1 MSDDDQGSAPEPVG
15 DSTPED
21 RTRTGRAVSARW
33 RNRRRGVDAGAL
45 ATQSATFAAGI
56 GRSVIGRRLAGGTV
70 AVADSAGLP
79 ARPPAAAWRMSEVED
94 DRRVDTPMP
103 PDLSSLRDLM
113 RAREAARRP
122 VRLDLPARGLPMV
135 AALGVSS
142 TAGPRTGPLAAG
154 VRYQPRSAM
163 VDRPPEVAAASPLAN
178 PIAPD
183 YQSQPTTAIAAA
195 PSTAPAEVQAAPDDG
210 LDALRRARAFREAQ
224 AAGERGGPGPAD
236 RDRPPPAGAAEA
248 VARAEARTGARTED
262 RTEHPSPAPVP
273 AGDAAPDQRAA
284 PGRRATADTPDT
296 PHTPTDRPAV
306 PSPGRAGGIALAT
319 MLPLRRQRRLP
330 TVPATGSV
338 RPSVAGAPG
347 RSAGTAGLPVGSPVA
362 ITTNETGGSVGPGAS
377 AAPVSGT
384 SAAAAAA
391 AAVRAAESGWQHWPT
406 PAAALAHHLVDRR
419 ATGTPGPVQRA
430 AAAAPASGA
439 AGTATGPASVIAGAP
454 PVPPGLHRATTS
466 AGIVASGAAVPGT
479 RWASGDTPPIALR
492 PFGTLT
498 GPRPQQ
504 PGATSPLPATTS
516 LAPALRLVAGA
527 SGADA
532 PTRSGGAAA
541 PEVSRRATIGTAGL
555 DTAQAPAADPRRIAA
570 AIAAGEAPGTPTAR
584 AASAPAPTSTG
595 TSAPASSSG
604 AGRPASPASSLGTAA
619 PGAAPTAGVG
629 FPHWPPPAGALARP
643 LRPAGVLRRRLAG
656 TAARFVDA
664 DVDPADVDAAGA
676 LGAGVPGRSDAP
688 GRPPA
693 GGRHRPAASPEART
707 ASSSSPSPSPSP
719 STRTHERPAPAGRRG
734 PGTPGRGGT
743 APASAARWPHWP
755 TPSGPGRSGRG
766 DRPVGA
772 HPVRP
777 PAGAWAAPVD
787 ADIDLEPGTGWPGDR
802 TEAPPRRAR
811 NHAEAAARFD
821 DVLRRHR
828 PDPLVDLPTP
838 FVPLA
843 RALVGDRRVRVSVG
857 RASREALAAAGH
869 VAATVGTTIHLAQ
882 PLAPTAAHLDVV
894 AHELTHVAAA
904 PDRRAPRFFGDQEQ
918 DEEEG
923 IADMIGRMARSI
935 LPASIGS
942 LFGGGA
948 PAAPALPSA
957 LATPT
962 APPAPAIPP
971 MPTMPGA
978 PPLPGIAPPAPP
990 LPGIA
995 PPVLPAPAAPPV
1007 PPVPPAP
1014 PMPAGAGTAGLPVG
1028 GASGF
1033 LQALSGSLAPGAT
1046 PAPRPTPQPV
1056 SGGAVTSPPSP
1067 PPPPAAAA
1075 GVAGAPTS
1083 LTPPPGSVQQAPAAS
1098 VDGSAAEHVGAWGGA
1113 PAGRPRT
1120 AAELGFPGS
1129 VPLSVRDTTVSSP
1142 AVLEEAEIRRI
1153 VALIERRVLAELD
1166 RRGGRGNG
1174 LGGSW

>member
-1 MSDDDQGSAPEPVG
+1 MSDDDQGGAPEPTAERG
-15 DSTPED
+15 AED
-21 RTRTGRAVSARW
+21 PTRTGRAVSARW

-45 ATQSATFAAGI
+45 ATQSAAFAAGI

-79 ARPPAAAWRMSEVED
+79 ARPPAAAWRMSEVEE

-122 VRLDLPARGLPMV
+122 VRVDLPARGLPMV

-183 YQSQPTTAIAAA
+183 YQSQPGTAIAAA
-195 PSTAPAEVQAAPDDG
+195 PSAAPAEEAAPDDG

-224 AAGERGGPGPAD
+224 EAGERGGPGPAD

-248 VARAEARTGARTED
+248 LARAEAQAEGQA
-262 RTEHPSPAPVP
+262 PAP
-273 AGDAAPDQRAA
+273 AGDAGPD
-284 PGRRATADTPDT
+284 RRATPTAPVTPS
-296 PHTPTDRPAV
+296 DRPTA
-306 PSPGRAGGIALAT
+306 SSSGRAGGIALAT

-330 TVPATGSV
+330 TVPTTGPV
-338 RPSVAGAPG
+338 GPSVAGVSG
-347 RSAGTAGLPVGSPVA
+347 RVAGTAGLPVGSPVA
-362 ITTNETGGSVGPGAS
+362 VATTE
-377 AAPVSGT
+377 SGT
-384 SAAAAAA
+384 PGTTAAVEASAAAASAPAAARA
-391 AAVRAAESGWQHWPT
+391 AAVRVAESGWQHWPT
-406 PAAALAHHLVDRR
+406 PAAALGHHGVDRR
-419 ATGTPGPVQRA
+419 ATGPSGPVTQAAARA
-430 AAAAPASGA
+430 AGAPGTASA
-439 AGTATGPASVIAGAP
+439 EPAGTAVGEPVVATG
-454 PVPPGLHRATTS
+454 
-466 AGIVASGAAVPGT
+466 PGT
-479 RWASGDTPPIALR
+479 RWASGDAPPIALR
-492 PFGTLT
+492 PFGMLT
-498 GPRPQQ
+498 GPRPHQTGPAVAF
-504 PGATSPLPATTS
+504 PGTAT
-516 LAPALRLVAGA
+516 LAPTLRLVADDGGA
-527 SGADA
+527 ATTALPAGA
-532 PTRSGGAAA
+532 AAA
-541 PEVSRRATIGTAGL
+541 PEVIRRTVAG
-555 DTAQAPAADPRRIAA
+555 AAGIDAARASVADQRRIAA
-570 AIAAGEAPGTPTAR
+570 AIAAGEAPGTPDAR
-584 AASAPAPTSTG
+584 PSSTPTSTP
-595 TSAPASSSG
+595 TSTP
-604 AGRPASPASSLGTAA
+604 RPASIAAGASAA
-619 PGAAPTAGVG
+619 PISSPGASPAAGVG

-643 LRPAGVLRRRLAG
+643 LRPAAGVLRRRLAG
-656 TAARFVDA
+656 AGAPFADAAV
-664 DVDPADVDAAGA
+664 DVDAAAALAAGA
-676 LGAGVPGRSDAP
+676 PSRADAP
-688 GRPPA
+688 GRTPTSGP
-693 GGRHRPAASPEART
+693 HRPAASP
-707 ASSSSPSPSPSP
+707 ASRATTSP
-719 STRTHERPAPAGRRG
+719 STRAADRPSAPGRRSPAGRPGASG
-734 PGTPGRGGT
+734 PAGT
-743 APASAARWPHWP
+743 APPAGARWPHWP
-755 TPSGPGRSGRG
+755 TPSGPAARG
-766 DRPVGA
+766 DQPARP

-787 ADIDLEPGTGWPGDR
+787 ADIDLEPGGAWPGDR
-802 TEAPPRRAR
+802 TEAPPRPAR

-904 PDRRAPRFFGDQEQ
+904 PDRRGPRFFGDQEQ

-948 PAAPALPSA
+948 PAAPVLPSA
-957 LATPT
+957 LA
-962 APPAPAIPP
+962 APPAPPTPALPA
-971 MPTMPGA
+971 MPTMPGGIPGAPGA
-978 PPLPGIAPPAPP
+978 PPVPGIAATATPAPSPSIPPAPP
-990 LPGIA
+990 L
-995 PPVLPAPAAPPV
+995 
-1007 PPVPPAP
+1007 
-1014 PMPAGAGTAGLPVG
+1014 PAGAGTAGLPVG
-1028 GASGF
+1028 GGSGF

-1046 PAPRPTPQPV
+1046 PAPRPTPQ
-1056 SGGAVTSPPSP
+1056 SIAGGASADPPSP
-1067 PPPPAAAA
+1067 PPPPPAPA
-1075 GVAGAPTS
+1075 GLAGAPTS
-1083 LTPPPGSVQQAPAAS
+1083 LTPPPGSVQQAPATS
-1098 VDGSAAEHVGAWGGA
+1098 VDGSSAEHVAAWGGA